1 MNKDQILFENDRFNV
16 PEFKSWLLEE
26 GLLNYPINELD
37 EGVYQETGKPPSGK
51 YAKMLVR
58 ATPLVDEIWKH
69 CIEFKQTFHDIDFLL
84 RFPITER
91 VVYCYIENC
100 VIIDLKLQLV
110 KKAITK
116 SKQEKDIQEYYNQFS
131 LLNDLNM
138 FDLTFSDVEKLIK
151 QQNYV
156 LDLDQLKK
164 YYSEYSKKMKE
175 EVK

>member
-1 MNKDQILFENDRFNV
+1 MKYKYFSV
-16 PEFKSWLLEE
+16 PEFKRWLIEE

-37 EGVYQETGKPPSGK
+37 EAFYQETGKPPSGK
-51 YAKMLVR
+51 YAKMLAR
-58 ATPLVDEIWKH
+58 ATPLVDSIWKH
-69 CIEFKQTFHDIDFLL
+69 CIEFKTTFHDIDFLL
-84 RFPITER
+84 KFPITER

-138 FDLTFSDVEKLIK
+138 FDLTFKDVQKIIDK
-151 QQNYV
+151 QGYH
-156 LDLDQLKK
+156 LDIDQLKQ
-164 YYSEYSKKMKE
+164 YYSEYSKKMKK